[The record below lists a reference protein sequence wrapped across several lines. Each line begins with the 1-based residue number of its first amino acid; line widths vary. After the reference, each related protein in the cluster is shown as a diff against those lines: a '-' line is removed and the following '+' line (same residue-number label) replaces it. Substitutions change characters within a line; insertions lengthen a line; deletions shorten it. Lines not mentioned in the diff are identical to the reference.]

1 MAYARHQ
8 SFYVRDKWI
17 SKGLRAVMNDPRF
30 FHDPEGFEK
39 VGLGKNM
46 VQALRFWLN
55 AMNLIE
61 ELNKEKTTQLTELGH
76 LIYSKDRLLQKN
88 DTISIL
94 HYQLVR
100 NKEDLATVFDWYFN
114 TYKESV
120 SQRDGLLKSFTT
132 FVKGHEGKDVAQVSL
147 KRDIDC
153 LVQLYTKESNEMDP
167 EDFVFSPFA
176 KMKILSEEPSEEGSD
191 NIYKMSPEIENIGL
205 TALYYVLLSYSHE
218 NDVEMI
224 SVEEI
229 ISEKYLWGKVF
240 NLSRNKIIEALNK
253 LTNHDVYPIEYV
265 RTNNLDNVRLPRL
278 APLKYLYHEWNFNL
292 DRVNQSN
299 DI

>member
-8 SFYVRDKWI
+8 SFYLRDKWT
-17 SKGLRAVMNDPRF
+17 SKGLKSVTSDSRF
-30 FHDPEGFEK
+30 FYDPESFEK
-39 VGLGKNM
+39 IGLGKNM
-46 VQALRFWLN
+46 VQSLRFWLS

-61 ELNKEKTTQLTELGH
+61 SVGNNSHQLTELGH
-76 LIYSKDRLLQKN
+76 LIYNKDRLLQNN

-94 HYQLVR
+94 HYQLIR

-114 TYKESV
+114 TYKEPV
-120 SQRDGLLKSFTT
+120 SQREGLVKSFITY
-132 FVKGHEGKDVAQVSL
+132 VKTREGKEVSPKSL

-153 LVQLYTKESNEMDP
+153 LVQLYTKDSNEMDP

-191 NIYKMSPEIENIGL
+191 SIYKLSPEIENIGL
-205 TALYYVLLSYSHE
+205 SALYYVLLSYSHE

-224 SVEEI
+224 SLEEI
-229 ISEKYLWGKVF
+229 INEKYLLGKVF

-278 APLKYLYHEWNFNL
+278 SPLEYLYHEWNFNL
-292 DRVNQSN
+292 DRVKQNN